1 MNEPNPVQ
9 LDKAFLNRALETTIR
24 VGLVAALVI
33 FCFQILRPF
42 LSLIIWG
49 IIIAIAIFP
58 AYRRL
63 TAWLGERRKI
73 AATLFI
79 AAALVVLIIPTI
91 MLSQTLITGVRGL
104 SQNLQDGSLTIP
116 PPSERV
122 GSWPLIGEPIERLW
136 RLASENIGEALDEI
150 GPQLKTLSK
159 WLLTMAAGAMV
170 GILQFVVAILI
181 AGVLMVNAASGK
193 QASQAIARRLAGERG
208 AELADLAETTVR
220 SVARG
225 ILGVAIIQ
233 SLLAGLGFMVVGVP
247 GAGLW
252 ALLCMFCAIIQIG
265 VLPITLPIV
274 IYVFAT
280 ASTGTAVAF
289 LIWSL
294 FVGVIDNVLKPLL
307 LGRGMTVPMVVIF
320 LGSIGGFLAS
330 GIIGLFVGAV
340 VLVLGYELF
349 HEWLRQ
355 EGELPLED
363 SHTESKG

>member
-1 MNEPNPVQ
+1 MNEPNQVQ
-9 LDKAFLNRALETTIR
+9 LDKEFLNRALETTIR
-24 VGLVAALVI
+24 IGLVVALVI
-33 FCFQILRPF
+33 YCFQILKPF

-58 AYRRL
+58 AYRQV
-63 TAWLGERRKI
+63 ASWLGERRKI

-79 AAALVVLIIPTI
+79 AVSIVVLITPTL
-91 MLSQTLITGVRGL
+91 MLSETLITGVRGL
-104 SQNLQDGSLTIP
+104 SNDLRDGSLTIP
-116 PPSERV
+116 PPPERI
-122 GSWPLIGEPIERLW
+122 GTWPLLGEPIERLW
-136 RLASENIGEALDEI
+136 QLASENIGEALKEI
-150 GPQLKTLSK
+150 GPQLRALSK
-159 WLLTMAAGAMV
+159 WLLTMAASAGL
-170 GILQFVVAILI
+170 GILQFVVAFII
-181 AGVLMVNAASGK
+181 AGVLMVNADSGK

-208 AELADLAETTVR
+208 RELADLAETTVR

-252 ALLCMFCAIIQIG
+252 ALLCMFLAIIQIG
-265 VLPITLPIV
+265 VLPIFLPIV

-289 LIWSL
+289 LIWSI

-307 LGRGMTVPMVVIF
+307 LGRGMTVPMLVIF
-320 LGSIGGFLAS
+320 LGAIGGFLAS

-349 HEWLRQ
+349 KEWLKQ
-355 EGELPLED
+355 EEEMPPED
-363 SHTESKG
+363 SPTKASV

>member
-1 MNEPNPVQ
+1 MSEPNQVS

-24 VGLVAALVI
+24 VGLVAALALY
-33 FCFQILRPF
+33 CFQILKPF

-49 IIIAIAIFP
+49 IIIAIAVYP
-58 AYRRL
+58 GYRRVV
-63 TAWLGERRKI
+63 AWLGERRKI

-79 AAALVVLIIPTI
+79 AVALVVLIIPSL
-91 MLSQTLITGVRGL
+91 MLSETLIVGVQGL
-104 SQNLQDGSLTIP
+104 SHDLEDGSLDIP
-116 PPSERV
+116 PPPERV
-122 GSWPLIGEPIERLW
+122 GTWPLIGLPIERLW
-136 RLASENIGEALDEI
+136 RLASENLGEALKEI
-150 GPQLKTLSK
+150 EPQLKALSK
-159 WLLTMAAGAMV
+159 WLLAMAASAGL
-170 GILQFVVAILI
+170 GILQFVAAIII
-181 AGVLMVNAASGK
+181 AGVLLVNAGSGK
-193 QASQAIARRLAGERG
+193 QVGQAIARRLAGERG
-208 AELADLAETTVR
+208 VELAGLAETTVR

-252 ALLCMFCAIIQIG
+252 ALMCMFLAIIQVG

-280 ASTGTAVAF
+280 ASTGTAVVF

-307 LGRGMTVPMVVIF
+307 LGRGMTVPMLVIF
-320 LGSIGGFLAS
+320 LGAIGGFLAS

-340 VLVLGYELF
+340 VLVLSYELF
-349 HEWLRQ
+349 QEWLRQ
-355 EGELPLED
+355 ERTQPPED
-363 SHTESKG
+363 SSSKASV